1 MTYADDQFNSAA
13 AQLYEKRLKKTNAGT
28 VQDTPANVVMY
39 LEGEDCFRGLLAM
52 DQFLHR
58 ICKLKAPP
66 WDSPGVDW
74 TETDMALLRVYL
86 SERHGALFSLMN
98 IEHAVLRV
106 ANNRS
111 YHPVRDYLDA
121 LEWDGEARIQYW
133 LGAYLDATRGA
144 DEALR
149 DYLYTVGPMWL
160 IAAVARIYE
169 PGCKFDNVLILE
181 GEQGV
186 GKSTALAI
194 LGGEWF
200 SDTPFRIGEKDGF
213 QSLQGNWIVELA
225 ELENFSGVDS
235 SRAKA
240 FFSSAEDDYRPSY
253 GRRNQKFAR
262 QCVFAGTTNQREY
275 LKDSTGNRR
284 YWPVHVHK
292 LDRDALARDRGQLW
306 AEACTAYR
314 GGLPYFLRPDD
325 PRWQSFKLEQE
336 LREVGDPWETAI
348 GNWLANRDSF
358 LKARFT
364 LFDVLERA
372 LMVDV
377 NRMDRR
383 AMSTRVGIILN
394 RLGWDK
400 RRDSTRAGR
409 ASGGYFYVERVRPAE
424 NPDRGRT
431 QKDE

>member
-1 MTYADDQFNSAA
+1 MSHADEEYKAA
-13 AQLYEKRLKKTNAGT
+13 ASQLYEKRLKRSQAGA
-28 VQDTPANVVMY
+28 VQDTPHNVVLF
-39 LEGEDCFRGLLAM
+39 LEGEECFRDMLAM

-58 ICKLKAPP
+58 IVKRKPPP
-66 WDSPGVDW
+66 WPSPGVDW

-86 SERHGALFSLMN
+86 SEKHGATFAQIN
-98 IEHAVLRV
+98 IEHGVLRV
-106 ANNRS
+106 ANQRS
-111 YHPVRDYLDA
+111 FHPVREYLEG
-121 LEWDGEARIQYW
+121 LTWDGEPRLEYW
-133 LGAYLDATRGA
+133 LGSYLDATRHA
-144 DEALR
+144 DDTLR
-149 DYLYTVGPMWL
+149 QYVYTVGPMWL
-160 IAAVARIYE
+160 TAAVARIFE

-194 LGGEWF
+194 LGGDWF
-200 SDTPFRIGEKDGF
+200 SDTPFKIGEKDGF
-213 QSLQGNWIVELA
+213 QALQGNWLVELA

-284 YWPVHVHK
+284 YWPVRVHK
-292 LDRDALARDRGQLW
+292 LDREGLARDRDQLW

-314 GGLPYFLRPDD
+314 SGAAYYLKADD
-325 PRWQSFKLEQE
+325 PRWLTFRLEQE
-336 LREVGDPWETAI
+336 LREVGDPWEAAI
-348 GNWLANRDSF
+348 ESWLRTRDAF
-358 LKARFT
+358 LQERFT

-383 AMSTRVGIILN
+383 AMATRVGIILN
-394 RLGWDK
+394 RLGFDK
-400 RRDSTRAGR
+400 RRDSTRSGR
-409 ASGGYFYVERVRPAE
+409 AAGGYYYVERVRPTQNPAE
-424 NPDRGRT
+424 GRA
-431 QKDE
+431 QNVQ